1 MFSFLGLKSA
11 DIWTH
16 WVVEIGG
23 ETLVLIVRI
32 FTSGAPFD
40 CGRPPVPRAKAAANP
55 GWTSWRGHD
64 IVVNPIELYTRP
76 RVLGVAVSCA
86 LYMSRWQGKY
96 DYTLS
101 NDLVADQKRYR
112 EGVEE
117 GGEK

>member
-1 MFSFLGLKSA
+1 
-11 DIWTH
+11 
-16 WVVEIGG
+16 VVEIGS

-40 CGRPPVPRAKAAANP
+40 GGRPPVSRAKAAANP

-76 RVLGVAVSCA
+76 RVLGVAVLCV
-86 LYMSRWQGKY
+86 LYMGRRQGKY

-117 GGEK
+117 GAEK